1 MKPSQPPK
9 PHAQGMSIW
18 TLEQARKAIP
28 YIHALMSSLREHR
41 LEEISNHM
49 RSKGL
54 IGSPNPGRKLDG
66 ERARSEAQVAERSFQ
81 EAFDELQSLSI
92 YPLNAIQ
99 GVALLP
105 FIREHHLA
113 WLIFDL
119 FDEDPL
125 RCWRYHDDPPQA
137 IRLFDDEEATSDKTN
152 PKR

>member
-1 MKPSQPPK
+1 MQPSQPPK
-9 PHAQGMSIW
+9 PRAEGMSIW

-28 YIHALMSSLREHR
+28 YIHALMASLREHR
-41 LEEISNHM
+41 LEELSNHLRCQGFF
-49 RSKGL
+49 RSADQQL
-54 IGSPNPGRKLDG
+54 QQDSEN
-66 ERARSEAQVAERSFQ
+66 ARSAAQLAEKAFQ
-81 EAFDELQSLSI
+81 EDFDELQALSI

-125 RCWRYHDDPPQA
+125 RCWRYHDDPPQS
-137 IRLFDDEEATSDKTN
+137 IRLLDEG
-152 PKR
+152 